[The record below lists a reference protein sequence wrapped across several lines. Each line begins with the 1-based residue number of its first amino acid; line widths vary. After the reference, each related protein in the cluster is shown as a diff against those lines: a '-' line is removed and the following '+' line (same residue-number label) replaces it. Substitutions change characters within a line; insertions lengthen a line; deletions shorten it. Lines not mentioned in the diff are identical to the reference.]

1 MEWYDIVNNFIFVTI
16 YYCVVVFVEVVVC
29 GRALSSII
37 YHSIIY
43 HCMILRLVFVRLR
56 PGVVDNGD
64 GIYPVSILQTL

>member
-1 MEWYDIVNNFIFVTI
+1 MEWYDNVNNCIFVTI

-29 GRALSSII
+29 GRALS
-37 YHSIIY
+37 SIIY